1 MRVKNIAQPRVRTR
15 ARDLTW
21 PGHGRFQ
28 GVLKPTL
35 RVFAAWRPCV
45 NPPGFQKGISRKDA
59 KSQRIA
65 KPKHRDQPAKRALV
79 CPTDFT
85 DNAFSMPPQL
95 TIVVPAYNE
104 AARLGLSLA
113 KTLEYLNQNFESS
126 ELIVVD
132 DGSTDD
138 TAGVAEKAMAESGAV
153 STRVIRY
160 EPNRGKGYAVRVGL
174 LAAQADVVLFTDA
187 DLSTPITETPKLV
200 DPIRSGEFDVTFGSR
215 ALDRSL
221 IGVHQPWRREQ
232 GGRLFNLIVRAA
244 TGLPFWDTQCGFKA
258 FRMSVCRPLIESVQI
273 ERFGFDVELIYVAHL
288 AGLRL
293 SEIPVRW
300 NNDAAS
306 KVSVV
311 RDSFRMVDEVLR
323 IRSAA
328 SRGDYDAAI
337 EAVKKLTT
345 EDIEKKSKGARAKS

>member
-1 MRVKNIAQPRVRTR
+1 
-15 ARDLTW
+15 
-21 PGHGRFQ
+21 
-28 GVLKPTL
+28 
-35 RVFAAWRPCV
+35 
-45 NPPGFQKGISRKDA
+45 
-59 KSQRIA
+59 
-65 KPKHRDQPAKRALV
+65 
-79 CPTDFT
+79 
-85 DNAFSMPPQL
+85 MPPQL

-104 AARLGLSLA
+104 AARLGLSISGI
-113 KTLEYLNQNFESS
+113 LEYLNQHFESS

-138 TAGVAEKAMAESGAV
+138 TSGVAERAVAESGSV
-153 STRVIRY
+153 GTRVVRY
-160 EPNRGKGYAVRVGL
+160 DRNRGKGHAVRVGL
-174 LAAQADVVLFTDA
+174 LSAGAEVVLFSDA
-187 DLSTPITETPKLV
+187 DLSTPITETPKLM
-200 DPIRSGEFDVTFGSR
+200 DPIRRGEFDVTFGSR

-258 FRMSVCRPLIESVQI
+258 FRMSVCRPLIEAARI
-273 ERFGFDVELIYVAHL
+273 DRFGFDVELVYLAHR

-311 RDSFRMVDEVLR
+311 RDSFRMVDEVRR

-328 SRGDYDAAI
+328 ARGDYAEAI
-337 EAVKKLTT
+337 SA
-345 EDIEKKSKGARAKS
+345 ARAASTAAPKDETFLRS